1 MILVMLLWCNVGF
14 AECIKGDCNNGYGT
28 PMWTDGTKYVGE
40 HKNGKRHGQGTWTY
54 PSGDKYVGEYKDGK
68 RHGEGTYTQVD
79 GTVGKGIWEDGGL
92 VEPN

>member
-1 MILVMLLWCNVGF
+1 MFLWCNVGF

-28 PMWTDGTKYVGE
+28 SMWTDGTKYVGK
-40 HKNGKRHGQGTWTY
+40 H
-54 PSGDKYVGEYKDGK
+54 KDGK